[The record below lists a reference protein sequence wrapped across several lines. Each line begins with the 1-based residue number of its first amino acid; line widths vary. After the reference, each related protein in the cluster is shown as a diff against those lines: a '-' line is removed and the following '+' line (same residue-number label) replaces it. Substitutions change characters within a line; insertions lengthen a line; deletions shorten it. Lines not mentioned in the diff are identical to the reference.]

1 MRVGDHEFARTE
13 DVDAELAVVDPVS
26 CENGVR
32 ADEMLPDAGAS
43 SSAGAALAGTEDGA
57 HIDTDNPAA
66 HMNALAGESLHD
78 LLQ

>member
-1 MRVGDHEFARTE
+1 MRVRDHEFARAE

-32 ADEMLPDAGAS
+32 ADEMLPEASAS
-43 SSAGAALAGTEDGA
+43 SSAGAALAGTEDGV
-57 HIDTDNPAA
+57 HIDTDNAAA
-66 HMNALAGESLHD
+66 HMKALAGESLHD